1 VPRAH
6 PYQDTGEDPRGPAA
20 LAFTQRQR
28 GEYAPRPLGIEQ
40 GASRDL
46 ANALARRGSPRADRQ
61 RLYRFN
67 KPRLWAVL
75 KKIIK

>member
-1 VPRAH
+1 MPRAH
-6 PYQDTGEDPRGPAA
+6 PYQDTGEDLRGPAA

-46 ANALARRGSPRADRQ
+46 ANALARRGHHVQIASDFTDSTNRGCGRC
-61 RLYRFN
+61 
-67 KPRLWAVL
+67 
-75 KKIIK
+75 